1 VPGEGNIAAKD
12 LTEEVFD
19 YVMLEK
25 PFPKDTNISKETL
38 DKMKKEFTYWY
49 PVDLRV
55 SGKDLIQN
63 HLTFFLYNHCAI
75 FPKKQWPKS
84 IRTNGHLQ
92 LNGEKMSKST
102 GNFKTLRGAIQ
113 DYSAD
118 GMRFAL
124 ALSGDGNEVL
134 ILGSY
139 SCIAIEYRLI
149 RP

>member
-1 VPGEGNIAAKD
+1 VIESLSDSTIYMAYYTFAHILQSGPFDGSVPGEGNIAAKD

-25 PFPKDTNISKETL
+25 PFPKDTAIPKETL
-38 DKMKKEFTYWY
+38 DRMKKARPPPKTFTYWY

-92 LNGEKMSKST
+92 VPPPTPIIMNNT
-102 GNFKTLRGAIQ
+102 Q
-113 DYSAD
+113 
-118 GMRFAL
+118 
-124 ALSGDGNEVL
+124 
-134 ILGSY
+134 
-139 SCIAIEYRLI
+139 
-149 RP
+149 